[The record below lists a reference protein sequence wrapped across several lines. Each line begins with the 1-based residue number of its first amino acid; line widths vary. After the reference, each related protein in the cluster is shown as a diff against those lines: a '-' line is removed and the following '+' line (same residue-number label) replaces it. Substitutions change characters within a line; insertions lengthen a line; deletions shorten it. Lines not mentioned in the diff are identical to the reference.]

1 MKNAKPR
8 GHTVLITSIGSGVG
22 MAVVRALRQT
32 RPALRIVGMGCEAR
46 AAGVYA
52 CDTAYLIAP
61 VRQEAAYIE
70 RLLEVVRLERPAMII
85 PGHDTELPLLAGLRD
100 RLADEYGVSIP
111 IGTTEA
117 VLACCDKFRSA
128 QALAGLAFARSAATL
143 EDARQLALEAG
154 FPLIVK
160 PRYGY
165 ASRGV
170 TVVFTAAGLAQVFAA
185 ALEPLVVQEYLVDH
199 ASGKLHAQLDLNDV
213 YQDGFIRQDID
224 YSVQVLLGRNGR
236 LLGRFASR
244 NRLRFGFPVAVETFY
259 DASLFQAAEAMAE
272 RLGRLGLMGPCNLQ
286 AVRVAP
292 EKFVFFECNARF
304 TGISDS
310 RAALGWNECEAVL
323 RHFLED
329 RDLEDCLDF
338 RPGLCSF
345 RHWDDTLCTSEEVER
360 LASTGARCASL

>member
-1 MKNAKPR
+1 MRNPKTLE
-8 GHTVLITSIGSGVG
+8 HTVLITSVGSGVG

-32 RPALRIVGMGCEAR
+32 RPALRIVGVGCEAR

-52 CDTAYLIAP
+52 CDTAYLIDP
-61 VRQEAAYIE
+61 VRQEAAYTE
-70 RLLEVVRLERPAMII
+70 RLLEIVRLERPAMII
-85 PGHDTELPLLAGLRD
+85 PGHDTELSLLAGLRD
-100 RLADEYGVSIP
+100 RLADEYGVIIP
-111 IGTTEA
+111 MGTKEA
-117 VLACCDKFRSA
+117 VLACFDKFRSA
-128 QALAGLAFARSAATL
+128 QTFVGLAFARSAATL
-143 EDARQLALEAG
+143 EDARQLALEVG

-170 TVVFTAAGLAQVFAA
+170 MVVFTEADLAQAFAA
-185 ALEPLVVQEYLVDH
+185 ALEPLVAQEYLLDH
-199 ASGKLHAQLDLNDV
+199 ASGKTQPQLDMNDV

-224 YSVQVLLGRNGR
+224 YSVQVLLGCNGQ
-236 LLGRFASR
+236 LLGMFASR

-259 DASLFQAAEAMAE
+259 EASLFQAAEVMAK
-272 RLGRLGLMGPCNLQ
+272 RLGELGLMGPCNFQ

-304 TGISDS
+304 TGLSDS
-310 RAALGWNECEAVL
+310 RAALGWNECEAIL

-329 RDLEDCLDF
+329 RDVEDCLDF

-345 RHWDDTLCTSEEVER
+345 RHWNDTLCTSEEVEL
-360 LASTGARCASL
+360 LASTGVRCASF

>member
-1 MKNAKPR
+1 MKNVKNLEQ
-8 GHTVLITSIGSGVG
+8 TLLITSIGSGVG
-22 MAVVRALRQT
+22 MAVVRALHRT
-32 RPALRIVGMGCEAR
+32 RPVLRIVGLGCEAR

-52 CDTAYLIAP
+52 CDAAYLIAP

-70 RLLEVVRLERPAMII
+70 RLLEIVRLERPVMII

-100 RLADEYGVSIP
+100 RLADEYGVIIP
-111 IGTTEA
+111 MGTAEA
-117 VLACCDKFRSA
+117 VLVCCDKFRSVRA
-128 QALAGLAFARSAATL
+128 FAGLPFARTAATL

-170 TVVFTAAGLAQVFAA
+170 TVVFAEAALEQAFTVS
-185 ALEPLVVQEYLVDH
+185 LEPLVVQEYLVDH
-199 ASGKLHAQLDLNDV
+199 ASGKSHAQLDLNDV
-213 YQDGFIRQDID
+213 YQDGFIRQDVD

-236 LLGRFASR
+236 LMGMFASR

-272 RLGRLGLMGPCNLQ
+272 RLGQIGLIGPCNFQ

-329 RDLEDCLDF
+329 RDVEDCLDF

>member
-1 MKNAKPR
+1 MKNAKLHE
-8 GHTVLITSIGSGVG
+8 HTLLVTSVGSGVG

-32 RPALRIVGMGCEAR
+32 RPALRIVGVGCEAR

-52 CDTAYLIAP
+52 CDTAYLIIP

-70 RLLEVVRLERPAMII
+70 RLLEIVRLERPAMII
-85 PGHDTELPLLAGLRD
+85 PGHDTELSLLARLRD
-100 RLADEYGVSIP
+100 RLADEYGVIIP
-111 IGTTEA
+111 IGTAEA

-128 QALAGLAFARSAATL
+128 QVFVGLAFARSADTL
-143 EDARQLALEAG
+143 EDARQLALEVG

-165 ASRGV
+165 ASRGL
-170 TVVFTAAGLAQVFAA
+170 TVVFAEAELAQVFAA
-185 ALEPLVVQEYLVDH
+185 APEPLVVQEYLVDH
-199 ASGKLHAQLDLNDV
+199 TSGKSHAQLDLNDV

-236 LLGRFASR
+236 LLGMFASR

-259 DASLFQAAEAMAE
+259 EASLFLAAEVMAK
-272 RLGRLGLMGPCNLQ
+272 RLGQLGLIGPCNFQ

-323 RHFLED
+323 RHFLEE
-329 RDLEDCLDF
+329 RDVEDCLDF
-338 RPGLCSF
+338 RPGLCAF
-345 RHWDDTLCTSEEVER
+345 RHWSETLCTSEEVDR
-360 LASTGARCASL
+360 LATTGVRCASF